1 MTKSG
6 VIRYVASLPIGEYRN
21 LLGAIRR
28 AWKARQTGR
37 PVKRLRRT
45 IRQDARDIRWA
56 LVVKNKKVWRDG
68 WVCEKCGAW
77 TTRAEAAH
85 IVPRR
90 YLATRHMP
98 ENGVCL
104 CYQCHRFAH
113 SHQTEFMQWAR
124 GELDPAVL
132 AQLQQAVPGW
142 KGWRT

>member
-6 VIRYVASLPIGEYRN
+6 VIRYVASLPVGEYRSV
-21 LLGAIRR
+21 LGAIRR
-28 AWKARQTGR
+28 AWKAKQTGR

-56 LVVKNKKVWRDG
+56 HDVKGRDG
-68 WVCEKCGAW
+68 FMCRKCGW
-77 TTRAEAAH
+77 QYIDGGEQAAH

-90 YLATRHMP
+90 YIATRRVLD
-98 ENGVCL
+98 NGLTL
-104 CYQCHRFAH
+104 CHTCHRWAH
-113 SHQTEFMQWAR
+113 SHQTEFMQWVR

-142 KGWRT
+142 GGWYK